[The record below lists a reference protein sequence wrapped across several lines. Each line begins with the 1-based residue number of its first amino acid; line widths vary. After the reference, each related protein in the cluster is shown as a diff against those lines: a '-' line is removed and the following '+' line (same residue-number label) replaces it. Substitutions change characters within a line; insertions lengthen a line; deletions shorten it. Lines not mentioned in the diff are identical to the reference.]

1 MIPNVLAAL
10 CSALH
15 PLAGRVDPAP
25 DKNTIL
31 IKTFYFRLTL
41 MSEGEMCLHSDE

>member
-1 MIPNVLAAL
+1 MIPSVLAAL

-25 DKNTIL
+25 DKNTV
-31 IKTFYFRLTL
+31 
-41 MSEGEMCLHSDE
+41 SH